1 MAVVL
6 QFYSLGPSVT
16 RFGKILK
23 AFETFLRVYVAFG
36 KILNLPT
43 LGKNS
48 DFFALIVVNG
58 LSVKK

>member
-6 QFYSLGPSVT
+6 QFYSLGP

-48 DFFALIVVNG
+48 DFLHS
-58 LSVKK
+58 LL

>member
-6 QFYSLGPSVT
+6 QFYSLGP

-48 DFFALIVVNG
+48 DFFSLIVVNG

>member
-48 DFFALIVVNG
+48 DFFHSL
-58 LSVKK
+58 L